1 MPKIL
6 QPGHGRLANT
16 AGMENADLVS
26 PQFLGHRLRR
36 VLRLLR
42 THAED
47 IRTAPAGDSRADRA
61 ACDIVLL
68 CAKLSRNG
76 HLEGEEGVDALLDV
90 AESRLRSEAMVAT
103 LVWRPGLV
111 PCLAMATTL
120 LNELGRGDPRFD
132 VLPMAAWDT
141 SFRESAERRPH
152 EVLEARWS
160 ARHSGCGDDV
170 RIPDTSV
177 LLRKPFAPMTE
188 AADLGAYARSLY
200 CVTDFGRDP
209 LPAKPL
215 PRDVWD
221 VLDAAI
227 TWTLFVGDPERLAE
241 LLLAAVY
248 SGMPPTP
255 AFRTGLCALLVAW
268 DDRGFVAR
276 RGPGGDELD
285 ATGLFFGICRGN
297 TLAALLCSEL
307 LAREFHWP
315 LASGSVAG
323 TASEELLASAL
334 GTEVARRVASHVG
347 TASMQALEGD
357 LRVARGFARRDIDD
371 ISAGLRCGSATW
383 VIRCAA
389 EWLALVKSVAEVTRR
404 TDQALVA

>member
-1 MPKIL
+1 
-6 QPGHGRLANT
+6 
-16 AGMENADLVS
+16 MENADLVS
-26 PQFLGHRLRR
+26 PEFLAHRLRR

-42 THAED
+42 THAEH
-47 IRTAPAGDSRADRA
+47 IRTAPVGDSRADRA
-61 ACDIVLL
+61 ACDTVLL

-76 HLEGEEGVDALLDV
+76 HLEGEEGVDGLLDV
-90 AESRLRSEAMVAT
+90 ADARLRSDAMVAS

-132 VLPMAAWDT
+132 VLPLAAWDT

-160 ARHSGCGDDV
+160 ARHSGAGDDV
-170 RIPDTSV
+170 RIPDTSL

-221 VLDAAI
+221 VLDAAV
-227 TWTLFVGDPERLAE
+227 TWTLFTGDPERLAE

-248 SGMPPTP
+248 AGMPPTP
-255 AFRTGLCALLVAW
+255 AFRAGLCALMVAW
-268 DDRGFVAR
+268 DDRGFVAP
-276 RGPGGDELD
+276 RGAGHDELD
-285 ATGLFFGICRGN
+285 ETGRFFSICRGN

-307 LAREFHWP
+307 IVREFHWP
-315 LASGSVAG
+315 LMSGTDEGGEA
-323 TASEELLASAL
+323 EELLASAL
-334 GTEVARRVASHVG
+334 GPDVARRIAAHVG
-347 TASMQALEGD
+347 PASMQALEGD
-357 LRVARGFARRDIDD
+357 LRVARGFARRDIED
-371 ISAGLRCGSATW
+371 ISRSLRSGSATW
-383 VIRCAA
+383 AIRCAA
-389 EWLALVKSVAEVTRR
+389 EWLAMVKSVAEVTRR
-404 TDQALVA
+404 TDHAFAATGAQPASTGCGAGIA

>member
-1 MPKIL
+1 MD
-6 QPGHGRLANT
+6 
-16 AGMENADLVS
+16 NADLVS
-26 PQFLGHRLRR
+26 PQFLAHRLRR

-47 IRTAPAGDSRADRA
+47 IRTAPVGDVRADRA
-61 ACDIVLL
+61 AFNTVLL

-76 HLEGEEGVDALLDV
+76 HLEGEEGVDALLDH
-90 AESRLRSEAMVAT
+90 AEARLRSDAMVAS

-132 VLPMAAWDT
+132 VLPQAAWDT
-141 SFRESAERRPH
+141 SFRESSERRPH
-152 EVLEARWS
+152 EVLEARWA
-160 ARHSGCGDDV
+160 ARQSGAGDDV
-170 RIPDTSV
+170 RIPDTSL

-188 AADLGAYARSLY
+188 TADLGAYARSVF
-200 CVTDFGRDP
+200 CVTDFGREP

-221 VLDAAI
+221 VLDAAV

-248 SGMPPTP
+248 AGMPPTP
-255 AFRTGLCALLVAW
+255 AFRAGLCALLVAW

-276 RGPGGDELD
+276 HGAGGDEHD
-285 ATGLFFGICRGN
+285 ATGLFFAICRGN

-307 LAREFHWP
+307 MKREFHWP
-315 LASGSVAG
+315 LMSGSGEGGEAE
-323 TASEELLASAL
+323 ALLASAI
-334 GTEVARRVASHVG
+334 GPDAARRVAAQVG
-347 TASMQALEGD
+347 SSSMQVLEGD
-357 LRVARGFARRDIDD
+357 LRVARGFARRDMDD
-371 ISAGLRCGSATW
+371 ILHSLRCGPATW
-383 VIRCAA
+383 AIRCAA
-389 EWLALVKSVAEVTRR
+389 EWLAMVKSVAEVTRR
-404 TDQALVA
+404 TDHVFAATGTQPASTGCGAGVA